1 MGASLLS
8 AAASLPL
15 TLLPLLVLA
24 VLQQGWLP
32 ASQAGWVGS
41 AYMLGQLIAVL
52 ALPALKV
59 QRIARA
65 GAALALVILIAATLL
80 SASGGSRMLLG
91 SWLVVGAMC
100 GAMQFLASTAAAA
113 AAEPRRAF
121 AFRMAVSSALGGTVV
136 VILQMAKGLADYP
149 TLSVQLAVAF
159 AVVAGIG
166 VFLYQTPPVAPIS
179 TREPGESGLS
189 KNARAGFF
197 VLFILFVGQH
207 GLWAFAVKGA
217 QLRGLVID
225 NVLWAIALCKFTG
238 AAVVLASGWGKVA
251 RAPSVLVPAIAVAGG
266 AACVA
271 TANLAAVF
279 LVGLLLWEVGMN
291 VLAARLQ
298 AILAHQSPRHAGMWM
313 SGAIFLGAA
322 SGPALAG
329 WAISAGLYGVFA
341 MFGVATALVPCLWTL
356 ALSRIPPALPL
367 KAEG

>member
-24 VLQQGWLP
+24 VLQEGRLP

-52 ALPALKV
+52 ALPALKIRRV
-59 QRIARA
+59 ARA
-65 GAALALVILIAATLL
+65 GAAVALLVLIAATLL
-80 SASGGSRMLLG
+80 SASGGSRILLV
-91 SWLVVGAMC
+91 SWLVIGMTC
-100 GAMQFLASTAAAA
+100 GAMQFLASTAAAVA
-113 AAEPRRAF
+113 PDPRRAF

-136 VILQMAKGLADYP
+136 VILQMAKGFADYP
-149 TLSVQLAVAF
+149 TLSAQLAVAF
-159 AVVAGIG
+159 AAVAGIG
-166 VFLYQTPPVAPIS
+166 VLLYQTPPAAPIS
-179 TREPGESGLS
+179 LRERGASGLS
-189 KNARAGFF
+189 LNARAGFF

-225 NVLWAIALCKFTG
+225 NVMWAIALCKFTG
-238 AAVVLASGWGKVA
+238 AAVVLASGWGKGA
-251 RAPSVLVPAIAVAGG
+251 KAPTVLVPAAAVAGG
-266 AACVA
+266 AASVA
-271 TANLAAVF
+271 MTDHAALF
-279 LVGLLLWEVGMN
+279 LVGLLFWEVGMN

-298 AILAHQSPRHAGMWM
+298 AILAHQSPTHAGMWM

-329 WAISAGLYGVFA
+329 WAISAGLFGVFA

-356 ALSRIPPALPL
+356 ALSRIAPALPL
-367 KAEG
+367 KTEG